1 MVDQILNISVII
13 ILLAVLLSMYRF
25 LKGPTTFDRIA
36 AFDTMTISMIGL
48 IGIITYLTKRMIY
61 VDVAI
66 VYGLLSFLGVIIIS
80 KYKEKSL

>member
-1 MVDQILNISVII
+1 MV

-48 IGIITYLTKRMIY
+48 IWIITYLTERMIY
-61 VDVAI
+61 IDVAI

>member
-1 MVDQILNISVII
+1 MVDQLLNISVVI
-13 ILLAVLLSMYRF
+13 ILLAVLFSMFRF
-25 LKGPTTFDRIA
+25 IKGPTTFDRIA

-48 IGIITYLTKRMIY
+48 IGIITYLTNRMIY
-61 VDVAI
+61 IDVAI

>member
-1 MVDQILNISVII
+1 MVDQLLNISAII

-48 IGIITYLTKRMIY
+48 IGIITYLTERMIY
-61 VDVAI
+61 IDVAI

>member
-1 MVDQILNISVII
+1 MVDQLLNISVII

-48 IGIITYLTKRMIY
+48 IGIITYLTERMIY
-61 VDVAI
+61 IDVAI